1 MKKFI
6 ILLSLLILLPLVATS
21 KPLIPIM
28 KTLFTD
34 VTGTVPDAEEIARK
48 AELFRQQTG
57 VAPFIVVLPDINNE
71 ASLRQNGKAIR
82 QRLVKNVINMVFLR
96 LCNIRMPPKAAPVKT
111 ETVLV

>member
-57 VAPFIVVLPDINNE
+57 IAL
-71 ASLRQNGKAIR
+71 AARQSKRDTLTTNIGS
-82 QRLVKNVINMVFLR
+82 RL
-96 LCNIRMPPKAAPVKT
+96 
-111 ETVLV
+111 

>member
-34 VTGTVPDAEEIARK
+34 VTGTVPDAEEKLHVKPSFFANKR
-48 AELFRQQTG
+48 ELH
-57 VAPFIVVLPDINNE
+57 
-71 ASLRQNGKAIR
+71 
-82 QRLVKNVINMVFLR
+82 RLL
-96 LCNIRMPPKAAPVKT
+96 
-111 ETVLV
+111 